1 MEVTISS
8 RAGHE
13 LQFLTDLPPNL
24 QPYRLRGAM
33 PIVTTAG
40 FGDLAFQ
47 HVPGNHFDIW
57 YSTFAIRTPTTLTG
71 RADIPV
77 LELHIPFHN
86 RMLTRWD
93 GIGAIFV
100 REIAKR
106 PAGRKVP
113 LTPA

>member
-24 QPYRLRGAM
+24 QPYRLRGAT

-47 HVPGNHFDIW
+47 HVPGKHFDIRCR
-57 YSTFAIRTPTTLTG
+57 TFASTSP
-71 RADIPV
+71 
-77 LELHIPFHN
+77 
-86 RMLTRWD
+86 
-93 GIGAIFV
+93 AISNGN
-100 REIAKR
+100 KSNYYL
-106 PAGRKVP
+106 PQN
-113 LTPA
+113 